1 MSFYDELFGRREIF
15 SADKAEILFRKEEYE
30 KKLNDMW
37 RIYQSGT
44 VMQIGEYNKQL
55 EMIKSAGLKVLR
67 NSAGKHKVVSE

>member
-1 MSFYDELFGRREIF
+1 MSFYDLLFGRREIF
-15 SADKAEILFRKEEYE
+15 PAAEAEILFRKEEYE

-37 RIYQSGT
+37 RIYQSGA